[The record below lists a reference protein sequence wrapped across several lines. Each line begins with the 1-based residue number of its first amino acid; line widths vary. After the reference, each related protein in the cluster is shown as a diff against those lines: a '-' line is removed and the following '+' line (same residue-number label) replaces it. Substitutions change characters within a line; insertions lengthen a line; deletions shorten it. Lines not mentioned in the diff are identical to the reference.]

1 MFIMEGKMDMKKH
14 VTAVGAIHIGFGILG
29 LIAAF
34 TVLVVLIGSGL
45 LVLSIEGDELPLTI
59 LASVAVFVTIFL
71 AILSVPELIGGLGI
85 LNYKNW
91 ARYLVIVVSV
101 LNLFNI
107 PVGTAVGIYSI
118 WVLMQDETETLFAAE
133 ASMEED

>member
-1 MFIMEGKMDMKKH
+1 MDMKKH

-34 TVLVVLIGSGL
+34 IVLVVLIGSGL

-118 WVLMQDETETLFAAE
+118 WVLMQDETETLFTAE
-133 ASMEED
+133 VSAEED

>member
-1 MFIMEGKMDMKKH
+1 MEGKMDMKKH

-34 TVLVVLIGSGL
+34 IVLVVLIGSGL

-118 WVLMQDETETLFAAE
+118 WVLMQDETETLFTAE
-133 ASMEED
+133 VSAEED

>member
-1 MFIMEGKMDMKKH
+1 MEGKMDMKKH

-34 TVLVVLIGSGL
+34 IVLVVLIGSGL

-118 WVLMQDETETLFAAE
+118 WVLMQDETETLFVTE
-133 ASMEED
+133 ASVVED